1 MKTRNTVILLLIAV
15 GLYCYMR
22 FYESAQPTTQ
32 EAEDLGNHVVQLDQ
46 DKIDGITITNNE
58 TKIELRKQNNQ
69 WEMDAPVKD
78 RADDAA
84 VNQLLTSVDTLQKE
98 TSLKPDA
105 GKDDVRDLGLVKPNV
120 TLQLLGPGAPP
131 EILFGK
137 DTAIEGKEYI
147 RLGNSDEVYVVAND
161 LKGQV
166 TKPADDFRSHQ
177 LSDVAASQVTKADI
191 KTAAGEIEL
200 EKEHDHWQI
209 DRPIKARGD
218 DAKIS
223 DLVSQTL
230 NTKVDSFVGTDQ
242 AGAAATALNEA
253 AGSVTFTAEG
263 ADKPLVVQ
271 ISKPID
277 KQPQNVY
284 AKLSTRDAA
293 LIVSG
298 SVSAILDTKPNDVRD
313 RHLIRLNLDTVDR
326 IHIAPAGAPEIL
338 MARKGEDWT
347 IKSLNDKPANSGAV
361 QGMAGA
367 LQNQLVTAFVSDV
380 ATDLPKYGLD
390 APQVK
395 VKFSSYASENTA
407 ETKAGEEPLETI
419 LFGKGEG
426 NIVYAKLDDEPF
438 IVSVPR
444 SILDGIYTDPLKWQD
459 LAVYK
464 LKADDIT
471 GLDVTSDGQAT
482 LSLVKEKGQWKP
494 AKGDIAL
501 NTTNIQSMVNT
512 LAALR
517 AVQWVGA
524 AKPDQGLDKPAVT
537 ISFTTAGKQSNTL
550 KVGAPS
556 GDYFNASATGADG
569 TFLINRPDH
578 DTLTAPIL
586 PGAAPIETPA
596 PTPIAPTAAIITP
609 AAGAPPSTTMTPS
622 VNGTAGGTGIK

>member
-1 MKTRNTVILLLIAV
+1 MKPRNTVILLLIAT

-22 FYESAQPTTQ
+22 FYETKQLTTQ
-32 EAEDLGNHVVQLDQ
+32 EAEERNGHVVQMDQ

-69 WEMDAPVKD
+69 WEMDEPVKD

-84 VNQLLTSVDTLQKE
+84 VNQLLTSVDSLQKE
-98 TSLKPDA
+98 TSLKPDG

-120 TLQLLGPGAPP
+120 TLQLLGTDAPP

-161 LKGQV
+161 LRSQV
-166 TKPADDFRSHQ
+166 TKPADDFRDHR
-177 LSDVAASQVTKADI
+177 LSDVAATQVTKADI

-200 EKEHDHWQI
+200 EKNHDHWQI
-209 DRPIKARGD
+209 NRPIKARGD

-230 NTKVDSFVGTDQ
+230 NTKVDSFVGNDQ
-242 AGAAATALNEA
+242 TGAATTALNDA

-263 ADKPLVVQ
+263 VDKPLVLQ
-271 ISKPID
+271 ISKPIEKD
-277 KQPQNVY
+277 AQKVY

-293 LIVSG
+293 LILSG

-326 IHIAPAGAPEIL
+326 IHVAPAGAPEIL
-338 MARKGEDWT
+338 LARKGEDWT
-347 IKSLNDKPANSGAV
+347 IKSLSDKPANSGAV

-367 LQNQLVTAFVSDV
+367 LQNQVVTAFVSDV

-390 APQVK
+390 APQLK
-395 VKFSSYASENTA
+395 VTFSSYASENTA

-419 LFGKGEG
+419 LFGKVDGDT
-426 NIVYAKLDDEPF
+426 VYAKLDDEPF
-438 IVSVPR
+438 IVSVPK

-459 LAVYK
+459 LAIYK
-464 LKADDIT
+464 LKADDIVA
-471 GLDVTSDGQAT
+471 LDVTNEGQAT
-482 LSLVKEKGQWKP
+482 LSVVKAKDQWKP

-517 AVQWVGA
+517 AVQWAGA
-524 AKPDQGLDKPAVT
+524 AAPQQGLDKPAVT
-537 ISFTTAGKQSNTL
+537 ISFTTAGKQSNTVKL
-550 KVGAPS
+550 GTPA

-569 TFLINRPDH
+569 TFLISRPDH
-578 DTLTAPIL
+578 DALTAPIL
-586 PGAAPIETPA
+586 PGASPMA
-596 PTPIAPTAAIITP
+596 TP
-609 AAGAPPSTTMTPS
+609 AAATP
-622 VNGTAGGTGIK
+622 VVGGTDAK